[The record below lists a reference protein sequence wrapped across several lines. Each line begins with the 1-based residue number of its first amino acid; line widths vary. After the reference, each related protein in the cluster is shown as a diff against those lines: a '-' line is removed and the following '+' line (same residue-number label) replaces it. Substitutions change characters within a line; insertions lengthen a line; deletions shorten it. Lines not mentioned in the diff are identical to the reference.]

1 MSRNQRQITL
11 IFYKFSGVVKALE
24 KIFPLALLIFIDYN
38 RIIHKESGFTESFRW
53 AYIGN
58 GSIARSTASEILKG
72 EHKIVCVYVH

>member
-1 MSRNQRQITL
+1 M
-11 IFYKFSGVVKALE
+11 
-24 KIFPLALLIFIDYN
+24 
-38 RIIHKESGFTESFRW
+38 ESFRW